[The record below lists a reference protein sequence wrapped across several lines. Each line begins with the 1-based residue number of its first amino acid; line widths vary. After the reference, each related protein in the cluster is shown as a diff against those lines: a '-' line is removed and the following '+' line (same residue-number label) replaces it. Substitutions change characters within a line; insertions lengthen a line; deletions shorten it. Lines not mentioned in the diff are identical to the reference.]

1 MMLKISIFIK
11 ETSVTFL
18 YPLGRWPNIFWW
30 KYTQFGAKKF
40 YITIIALQGTK
51 KLQRFLWWKC
61 CFFAPI
67 QLVFPF
73 FLPPWAQHYSSM
85 LLCSCSYMYLVA
97 TKKNHVKIST
107 QSKATVDW
115 MGTVFSPK
123 MSLFFLATQLC
134 SPICST
140 SKWPNDLIFVFW
152 GPQTCYRVH

>member
-1 MMLKISIFIK
+1 MTKHFLVKIYSIWGK
-11 ETSVTFL
+11 KVL
-18 YPLGRWPNIFWW
+18 YH
-30 KYTQFGAKKF
+30 
-40 YITIIALQGTK
+40 IIALQGTK

-97 TKKNHVKIST
+97 TKKNDVKIST
-107 QSKATVDW
+107 QSIATVDW

-123 MSLFFLATQLC
+123 MSLFFLASQLC

-140 SKWPNDLIFVFW
+140 SKWPNDLIFVF
-152 GPQTCYRVH
+152 GVHRHAIGSTKVDIQFGDIGF